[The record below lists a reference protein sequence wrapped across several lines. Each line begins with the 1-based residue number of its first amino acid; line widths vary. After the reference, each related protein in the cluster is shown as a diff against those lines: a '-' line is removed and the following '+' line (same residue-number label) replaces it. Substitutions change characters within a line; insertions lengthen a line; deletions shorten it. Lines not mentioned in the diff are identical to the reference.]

1 VLCYIDATFTGD
13 NGTLSIASAT
23 ISDAFGNSLDT
34 DLGGDYQVGVQETY
48 GCLDPNADNYNSE
61 ATADCGDCCEY
72 WGCTDSM
79 ADNFDDGANVDDGSC
94 TYPPASFNVYRDGA
108 LLASNVSGNSYVDSG
123 LGASMTYCYLVE
135 KVDMGEVIASS
146 NESCA
151 TTDETVTQSVELD
164 PFTFNMMSLN
174 VVPGDMSTSTVFSG
188 LDLLIVKN
196 DGSDYYVPGA
206 GVDQIGNLSTDD
218 GYKVFLSGASGQTL
232 DVTGAPLSG
241 GTVDLNAFTMNLLP
255 YLLQDCMSTSDV
267 FAGYESD
274 LLVVKNDDS
283 EYYVPSSGVQT
294 LEEMCPGEAYA
305 VFLSGASDVSFTYP
319 MGGVLAS
326 THQMDSYKER
336 AHANSLANT
345 GESHLILI
353 TDVSGDMKSGDQLR
367 AYANGSLVGSI
378 NIVEEHLNGTHP
390 IDLVATGSVDMSLY
404 GGPVLPGYVKGDMI
418 ELTYYTN
425 GMEYKVDSHLT
436 DDQYG
441 NAMELSTGSITLL
454 SDGVNPTEFG
464 ITNNYPNPFNPNT
477 TIEYNVENSG
487 HVSLKIYDIMGR
499 SVRTLINEYK
509 ESGRPDYK
517 VVWDGRNDNGHQVSA
532 GLYLYTLSS
541 NGMTDH
547 AKMVLMK

>member
-1 VLCYIDATFTGD
+1 
-13 NGTLSIASAT
+13 
-23 ISDAFGNSLDT
+23 
-34 DLGGDYQVGVQETY
+34 
-48 GCLDPNADNYNSE
+48 
-61 ATADCGDCCEY
+61 
-72 WGCTDSM
+72 
-79 ADNFDDGANVDDGSC
+79 
-94 TYPPASFNVYRDGA
+94 
-108 LLASNVSGNSYVDSG
+108 
-123 LGASMTYCYLVE
+123 
-135 KVDMGEVIASS
+135 
-146 NESCA
+146 
-151 TTDETVTQSVELD
+151 
-164 PFTFNMMSLN
+164 
-174 VVPGDMSTSTVFSG
+174 
-188 LDLLIVKN
+188 
-196 DGSDYYVPGA
+196 
-206 GVDQIGNLSTDD
+206 
-218 GYKVFLSGASGQTL
+218 
-232 DVTGAPLSG
+232 
-241 GTVDLNAFTMNLLP
+241 MNLLP
-255 YLLQDCMSTSDV
+255 YLPQECMNAVDV
-267 FAGYESD
+267 FSGYESD

-283 EYYVPSSGVQT
+283 DYYVPSFGVQT

-319 MGGVLAS
+319 MGGALAS
-326 THQMDSYKER
+326 THHMDSYKER

-353 TDVSGDMKSGDQLR
+353 TDVSGDMKAGDQLR

-425 GMEYKVDSHLT
+425 GMEYKVDSHLS
-436 DDQYG
+436 DDVYG

-499 SVRTLINEYK
+499 SVRTLVNEYK

-517 VVWDGRNDNGHQVSA
+517 VVWDGRNDNGQQVSA